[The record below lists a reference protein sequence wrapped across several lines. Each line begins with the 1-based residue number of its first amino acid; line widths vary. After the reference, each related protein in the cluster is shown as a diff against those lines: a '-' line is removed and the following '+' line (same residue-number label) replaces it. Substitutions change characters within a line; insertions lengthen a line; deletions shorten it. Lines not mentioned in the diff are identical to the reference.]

1 MNRQIP
7 NALTVL
13 RVLSIPVLLWSY
25 LAPLEKGW
33 LPVLLFLAIGLT
45 DWLDGFLAR
54 RWQVESKFGAFLDP
68 AADKLLVVSILVVL
82 VGEQNT
88 LYFTIPA
95 LLVIFRE
102 LLMSMMRE
110 FIAKTNMPDVLA
122 VDKWGKY
129 KTTSQML
136 SLGFFLVPSAWGQY
150 PAYVL
155 FYLST
160 ALTCMS
166 LCRYVLKLVE
176 APKPKHAGV
185 V

>member
-1 MNRQIP
+1 MNHQIP

-82 VGEQNT
+82 VGEQNSLICT
-88 LYFTIPA
+88 SNSGHFTKHCSSIQ
-95 LLVIFRE
+95 
-102 LLMSMMRE
+102 
-110 FIAKTNMPDVLA
+110 N
-122 VDKWGKY
+122 
-129 KTTSQML
+129 
-136 SLGFFLVPSAWGQY
+136 SLG
-150 PAYVL
+150 
-155 FYLST
+155 
-160 ALTCMS
+160 
-166 LCRYVLKLVE
+166 
-176 APKPKHAGV
+176 
-185 V
+185 